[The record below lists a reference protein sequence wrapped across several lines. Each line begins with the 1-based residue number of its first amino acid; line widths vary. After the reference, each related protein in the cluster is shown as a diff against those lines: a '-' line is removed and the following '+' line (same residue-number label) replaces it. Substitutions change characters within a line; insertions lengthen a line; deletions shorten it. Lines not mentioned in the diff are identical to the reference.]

1 MELRNFLDKADAP
14 VLIDQ
19 EGGRVL
25 RLDRRISA
33 GLSTR
38 RGLRRPR
45 AGLGGRAAGLAPAAV
60 EGGFIPA
67 FEFKTKARKLRSH
80 GTHRRAGVADWQ
92 AHRAAGRKRTAG
104 WRLCVNMARTACYH
118 FATQLPDTGRE
129 RTGLGELSG
138 SEKPNKQGL
147 V

>member
-45 AGLGGRAAGLAPAAV
+45 AGLGGRAAGLP
-60 EGGFIPA
+60 PD
-67 FEFKTKARKLRSH
+67 R
-80 GTHRRAGVADWQ
+80 
-92 AHRAAGRKRTAG
+92 GRG
-104 WRLCVNMARTACYH
+104 WRVYFRVRIQNES
-118 FATQLPDTGRE
+118 TQITPRRSVLR
-129 RTGLGELSG
+129 
-138 SEKPNKQGL
+138 
-147 V
+147 

>member
-67 FEFKTKARKLRSH
+67 FEFKTKARKLRSTAVQAWRIASAPC
-80 GTHRRAGVADWQ
+80 GGGGSAQRAGVY
-92 AHRAAGRKRTAG
+92 
-104 WRLCVNMARTACYH
+104 V
-118 FATQLPDTGRE
+118 
-129 RTGLGELSG
+129 
-138 SEKPNKQGL
+138 
-147 V
+147 